1 MPWRVAIP
9 GQAFAPVIVFI
20 PCSGDGCKPGD
31 CDGEWLPRDCP
42 GCGRTSVIGHGRR
55 FRQAHDRTH
64 DSIRI
69 RRGICLQCRR
79 TLTVLPCYCIPGAQF
94 SLPARREALGRLAEG
109 HTLEEAAPECR
120 DPDRIADSST
130 VLRWAWRRI
139 ESLRF
144 ALWRAPTLL
153 AWDFLAVSRILFV
166 EPAPP

>member
-1 MPWRVAIP
+1 
-9 GQAFAPVIVFI
+9 
-20 PCSGDGCKPGD
+20 
-31 CDGEWLPRDCP
+31 
-42 GCGRTSVIGHGRR
+42 
-55 FRQAHDRTH
+55 
-64 DSIRI
+64 
-69 RRGICLQCRR
+69 
-79 TLTVLPCYCIPGAQF
+79 
-94 SLPARREALGRLAEG
+94 LAEG